1 MLFCLQHQNARLIL
15 GRSGIEGYGI
25 FARQPIFKGEMVVE
39 YTGERVRPVVADVRE
54 TLYENMGLGTY
65 FWRYGIRQDVA
76 FAALPSDEVW
86 CARENDLLQTCGRC
100 PVMLCGAP
108 LCA

>member
-1 MLFCLQHQNARLIL
+1 MQNQNARLIL

-54 TLYENMGLGTY
+54 EQYENMGLGTY
-65 FWRYGIRQDVA
+65 FWR
-76 FAALPSDEVW
+76 
-86 CARENDLLQTCGRC
+86 
-100 PVMLCGAP
+100 
-108 LCA
+108 

>member
-1 MLFCLQHQNARLIL
+1 MLMSPCAALCECGGAPHTLSRHCLQNQNARLIL

-54 TLYENMGLGTY
+54 EQYENMGLGTY
-65 FWRYGIRQDVA
+65 FWR
-76 FAALPSDEVW
+76 
-86 CARENDLLQTCGRC
+86 
-100 PVMLCGAP
+100 
-108 LCA
+108 